1 MGAYITFYMSASKTE
16 NATIYTPELTCELDE
31 NCMGEERPTYTSINE
46 AVVGEIEYMESIG
59 ETVIS
64 VDLMLSSSM
73 TSSGLP
79 CKVSNLLKWSRQFN
93 RLEPTHEWATYSSDF
108 MKNRRAEA
116 LEAKILELQ
125 KAGNTRFTALV
136 KLIEGNGYPLE
147 TIRLARRDWGH
158 LSHTHCD
165 DSKMFDLP
173 GRYAEQLREA
183 ATYLYDS
190 VKC

>member
-46 AVVGEIEYMESIG
+46 AVVGEIAYMESIG

-64 VDLMLSSSM
+64 VDLMLSGSM
-73 TSSGLP
+73 TASGEHAH
-79 CKVSNLLKWSRQFN
+79 VTNLLKWSRIFK
-93 RLEPTHEWATYSSDF
+93 RLEPTHEWADYSKDF
-108 MKNRRAEA
+108 MQNRRAEA

-125 KAGNTRFTALV
+125 KAGSTRFTALV
-136 KLIEGNGYPLE
+136 KLIDGNSYPLE
-147 TIRLARRDWGH
+147 TIGWARKDWGH
-158 LSHTHCD
+158 LCHTYCD

-173 GRYAEQLREA
+173 RKYAEELQEA